1 MLSKELKSWIKEN
14 PNGVV
19 FIVWPTASWKTQ
31 LSLDLINSGIDAEVI
46 SADSRQIYKYM
57 DIWTDKVSKQIRE
70 KIPHH
75 LIDII
80 EPDKPF
86 TAWNWKKL
94 ALDKIEEIQSK
105 NKVPFIVWWT
115 WLYTDTLYKNYS
127 LPEAE
132 PDFEFRKK
140 LYELE
145 NKNPWMLHKKLL
157 EIDPKTA
164 SELNPNNLRYI
175 IRALEIYEKTWRP
188 KSEICYEQKV
198 PFPIFMIIKRAEK
211 EIANIKIDKRIN
223 EMFEQWLIEEV
234 KKLFDMWYTQNHQW
248 MQSIWYKEIIPY
260 IKKQA
265 TKEEIIEKLQ
275 INTHRYAKRQ
285 RSFFR
290 RYIYD
295 MEENPKE
302 NVIYK
307 FIK

>member
-1 MLSKELKSWIKEN
+1 MLLKELKSWLKDN

-31 LSLDLINSGIDAEVI
+31 LSVDLINFGIDAEVI

-80 EPDKPF
+80 EPDEFF

-94 ALDKIEEIQSK
+94 ALEKIEEIQSR

-140 LYELE
+140 LYEQE
-145 NKNPWMLHKKLL
+145 AKEPWILYKKLL
-157 EIDPKTA
+157 KIDSKTA
-164 SELNPNNLRYI
+164 KKFHPHSIRYI
-175 IRALEIYEKTWRP
+175 IRALEIYEKIWKT
-188 KSEICYEQKV
+188 KSEVCYEQKV
-198 PFPIFMIIKRAEK
+198 PFPIFMIIKRVDK
-211 EIANIKIDKRIN
+211 EIANPKIDKRIN
-223 EMFEQWLIEEV
+223 EMLNQWLVEEV
-234 KKLFDMWYTQNHQW
+234 KKLLDMWYTQNYQW

-260 IKKQA
+260 IEKQA

-290 RYIYD
+290 RYIQN
-295 MEENPKE
+295 MKENPKE
-302 NVIYK
+302 NVVYN